1 VTRTVASLSPW
12 MTILGAAV
20 GVLFLLPASSA
31 DAQTTN
37 LDFDLQPLTGG
48 AGFGGDPQT
57 ICPSSLP
64 VNITCVVGTPLP
76 HARISGPTTDMTAF
90 MDSFTLPT
98 PTSSH
103 GLRLAGWYFA
113 PGGQAGITSTG
124 QHTVVGTGGET
135 VNLNSFTWPSGTQT
149 LRARWEGTITYD
161 PNGGTVDTSLA
172 EPNFPNTPLQ
182 AGFSTTPTSVTALA
196 GFGVVHPIPY
206 RPGWAFNGWTSSR
219 PSPSIAPVMS
229 RTSGSVLVN
238 HTGTFTAQWTQFTT
252 APVLQSA
259 ALSANRTQVTL
270 TFSSPVGFA
279 SPLSAFSYTG
289 ANFDSNFDFNCNEFR
304 VVAMPRQPAFEGLA
318 YAGNLTAGNPPYGDV
333 PSRCR
338 FASDPAA
345 SSPDTIVL
353 TASEPL
359 AASATALTVE
369 YRGRS
374 LAQHGQAAQ
383 FVHQSEI
390 AVSGVAAASAIQGS
404 ANRLTLACEPSVL
417 RVATDVR
424 CQVDGGDNG
433 IEILWRAARN
443 PVFAGAGVTLDS
455 SGRGAFGFRVPAAA
469 LGQEVTVELV
479 EWLPPQSLGIVGGPI
494 PASIPAGSG
503 LTFPAGL
510 VLLGLIVAAGSG
522 VAVRRMSQAA

>member
-1 VTRTVASLSPW
+1 MTRTVASLSPW

-37 LDFDLQPLTGG
+37 LDFDLQLLTGT

-64 VNITCVVGTPLP
+64 ANNITCVAGTSLP

-90 MDSFTLPT
+90 MASFTLPT

-113 PGGQAGITSTG
+113 PVGQTGITSTD

-172 EPNFPNTPLQ
+172 ELGGTPTALQ

-206 RPGWAFNGWTSSR
+206 RPGWAFDGWTSSR
-219 PSPSIAPVMS
+219 PPSIAPGMS
-229 RTSGSVLVN
+229 RRSGPVLVN
-238 HTGTFTAQWTQFTT
+238 HTGTFTAQWTQSTT

-259 ALSANRTQVTL
+259 ALSADRTQVTL
-270 TFSSPVGFA
+270 
-279 SPLSAFSYTG
+279 AFSGPIEFAAFLVASTG
-289 ANFDSNFDFNCNEFR
+289 NFDLNCSEFR
-304 VVAMPRQPAFEGLA
+304 LVAIPRQAGFEAL
-318 YAGNLTAGNPPYGDV
+318 PYDGAWPD
-333 PSRCR
+333 PTRCR
-338 FASDPAA
+338 FATDPSS

-353 TASEPL
+353 TANEPL
-359 AASATALTVE
+359 AATATSLTVT

-374 LAQHGQAAQ
+374 LAQKGLRSQ
-383 FVHQSEI
+383 FVHHSE
-390 AVSGVAAASAIQGS
+390 ATDVSGVAAAAAAASPGS
-404 ANRLTLACEPSVL
+404 PLMLACEPSVL
-417 RVATDVR
+417 RVGTEVR
-424 CQVDGGDNG
+424 CQVSGGDAG

-443 PVFAGAGVTLDS
+443 PAFAEAGVTLDG
-455 SGRGAFGFRVPAAA
+455 SGRGRFRFRIPAAA
-469 LGQEVTVELV
+469 LGQEVAVELV
-479 EWLPPQSLGIVGGPI
+479 EWLPPQSLGIVGGPV
-494 PASIPAGSG
+494 PSSIPAGSG
-503 LTFPAGL
+503 PTVPIGMI
-510 VLLGLIVAAGSG
+510 VLGLLAAWGAVFALRREIVAG
-522 VAVRRMSQAA
+522 